1 MAGEVTRTPYL
12 RNLLVKLFQETTVNE
27 FIDLMEERQAR
38 DVYFMNL
45 LSDETG
51 DHLDRIQFLIQLCE
65 GSKEEERLFKTN
77 IVTLYAAILAC
88 EDEVIHP
95 YREMPR

>member
-1 MAGEVTRTPYL
+1 
-12 RNLLVKLFQETTVNE
+12 
-27 FIDLMEERQAR
+27 MEGRQAR

-77 IVTLYAAILAC
+77 IVTFYAAILAC